1 MWSGVGFVDKAYS
14 GVYQSYKLADYLV
27 AWRALEMHRQTCSFA
42 GGYLGVVQM
51 AVSIIS
57 SLQSPSGVSGLGVNY
72 PALTDGAL
80 GFPVAFTTHL
90 HLPFRVFTHPRPVPL
105 VKARAMFSVVLIQVT
120 VVYHTTLRT
129 VIFSSFNVGNI
140 PTLVT
145 GAFRERPQSF

>member
-57 SLQSPSGVSGLGVNY
+57 SLQSPSGVSGLGMN
-72 PALTDGAL
+72 G
-80 GFPVAFTTHL
+80 
-90 HLPFRVFTHPRPVPL
+90 
-105 VKARAMFSVVLIQVT
+105 
-120 VVYHTTLRT
+120 
-129 VIFSSFNVGNI
+129 
-140 PTLVT
+140 
-145 GAFRERPQSF
+145 

>member
-105 VKARAMFSVVLIQVT
+105 IKARAMFTDSNRGKRECEIVFFLNNQRMVKVLSW
-120 VVYHTTLRT
+120 L
-129 VIFSSFNVGNI
+129 FMFFCSLAGSK
-140 PTLVT
+140 
-145 GAFRERPQSF
+145 